1 MNYLIPV
8 TKLNNLYNKSNIQY
22 MKEDLDTILTQ
33 EVLITYL
40 SNGISYNDIESMD
53 EYERIYIF
61 NKLIQ
66 LKKEENEAKQE
77 AINKLNN
84 K

>member
-1 MNYLIPV
+1 
-8 TKLNNLYNKSNIQY
+8 

>member
-8 TKLNNLYNKSNIQY
+8 TKLNSSYNKSNIQY

-40 SNGISYNDIESMD
+40 SNGISYNDIENMD